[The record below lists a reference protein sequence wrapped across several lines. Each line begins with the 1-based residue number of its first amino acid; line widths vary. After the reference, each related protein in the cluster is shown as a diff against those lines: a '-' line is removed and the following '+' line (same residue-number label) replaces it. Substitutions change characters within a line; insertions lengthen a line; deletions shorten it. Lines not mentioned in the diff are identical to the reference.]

1 MLPAGDPL
9 KLWTARPRAQL
20 GAGVRVGATRL
31 GEADRGPGGPLR
43 RRSGLAGA
51 AVSPVNAAPGA
62 ALRIL
67 RARSRTI
74 PKFDGGGRTAAGAML
89 VATPPNPLDIADMER
104 IERIHALHR
113 ILTAARYPVT
123 VQRLQEDLECSRA
136 TVYRDLAYL
145 RDYLMAPVV
154 GNGEAG
160 FRYDT
165 SEGDRFELPGLW
177 LSSEELH
184 SLLAAQQLLM
194 RSGGGVLSN
203 ALAPLQQR
211 IEKLLD
217 EHAGGRRLPVERVRV
232 IPHRT
237 RRLDETAFRAVAT
250 AVLDRKQLT
259 FEYRARSTDQRTR
272 RSVSPQRLTHYREN
286 WYLDAWDHERDALR
300 SFSVDRISAAKI
312 GEDTAR
318 DVADD
323 ELDQHLASSYGI
335 FSGAPKGWATIV
347 FSAKAARWVA
357 DEHWHSQQQ
366 GRFLPDGR
374 YELKVPYS
382 AGRELLMDV
391 MHYGSDAEIIEPVV
405 LREQA
410 KSMLELALSNYG
422 R

>member
-1 MLPAGDPL
+1 
-9 KLWTARPRAQL
+9 
-20 GAGVRVGATRL
+20 
-31 GEADRGPGGPLR
+31 
-43 RRSGLAGA
+43 
-51 AVSPVNAAPGA
+51 
-62 ALRIL
+62 
-67 RARSRTI
+67 
-74 PKFDGGGRTAAGAML
+74 
-89 VATPPNPLDIADMER
+89 MER

-160 FRYDT
+160 FRYDS

-184 SLLAAQQLLM
+184 SLLAAQQLLL

-203 ALAPLQQR
+203 ALAPLQHR

-217 EHAGGRRLPVERVRV
+217 EHAGGRRVPVERVRV

-250 AVLDRKQLT
+250 AVLDRKPLS
-259 FEYRARSTDQRTR
+259 FEYRARSTDERTR
-272 RSVSPQRLTHYREN
+272 RNVSPQRLTHYREN

-300 SFSVDRISAAKI
+300 SFSVDRITAARMLE
-312 GEDTAR
+312 GEAR
-318 DVADD
+318 DVPDE
-323 ELDQHLASSYGI
+323 ELDRHLASSYGI
-335 FSGAPKGWATIV
+335 FSGTPKGWATIV

-374 YELKVPYS
+374 YELKLPYS

-391 MHYGSDAEIIEPVV
+391 MHYGSDAEIVEPAV

-410 KSMLELALSNYG
+410 KSMLSLALGNYD